1 MIIAVYSKVKFQV
14 LDKTASL
21 NKNYEKIEI
30 DNITS
35 SLNFNENTNN
45 QIAKTKSLKISNNSA
60 LNKDFKIDVKYLK
73 SQIGNNAIEN
83 NVTIDID
90 KNVIINSMD
99 SKLITVKIA
108 VPEDSALGY
117 YEGYIIFTNKN
128 DLSEKY
134 QIPFAYRKF

>member
-1 MIIAVYSKVKFQV
+1 MLTKQYIKVKFQV

-35 SLNFNENTNN
+35 CLNFNENTSN
-45 QIAKTKSLKISNNSA
+45 QIVKTKSLKISNNSV

-83 NVTIDID
+83 NVTIDINESVTID
-90 KNVIINSMD
+90 SMN
-99 SKLITVKIA
+99 SKLITVRIT
-108 VPEDSALGY
+108 VPENSALGY

-128 DLSEKY
+128 DLSERY
-134 QIPFAYRKF
+134 QIPFAYRKI